1 MRTDFESFDLG
12 AMTSADAGDAIE
24 AADFVAVP
32 CGSFEQHSKHLPLL
46 TDSIE
51 ADHLTGEIAR
61 RADEYDIEIAVL
73 PTLTYG
79 YSEHH
84 MNFPGTVTLAAD
96 TYQQV
101 IQEIGGSMAEHGAER
116 LLLVNHHGG
125 NREPLKLAA
134 DRLQRDHDL
143 PTHVILPPF
152 MDFARDR
159 LNEHFGEG
167 WGHAGDYET
176 SVIEHYHP
184 DLVKDEAKEDQ
195 ILKRTFETRSPVYF
209 DEMTEQGGLGDPTNA
224 DTAFIDDFIDEMVDG
239 ILTRL
244 NDDM

>member
-1 MRTDFESFDLG
+1 MRTEFEPFDLG
-12 AMTSADAGDAIE
+12 AKTADDAGSAIE
-24 AADFVAVP
+24 TADFVALP
-32 CGSFEQHSKHLPLL
+32 CGSFEQHSDHLPLL

-51 ADHLTGEIAR
+51 ADHLAGEIAR
-61 RADEYDIEIAVL
+61 RAEAFDIEIAVL
-73 PTLTYG
+73 PTLPYG

-84 MNFPGTVTLAAD
+84 MNFPGTVTLDAD

-101 IQEIGGSMAEHGAER
+101 IEQIGASMAAHDADR
-116 LLLVNHHGG
+116 LLIVNHHGG

-134 DRLQRDHDL
+134 DRLQRDHEL

-152 MDFARDR
+152 MEFARDR

-184 DLVKDEAKEDQ
+184 ELVKSEAKEDQ
-195 ILKRTFETRSPVYF
+195 ILKRSFETRSPVYF

-224 DTAFIDDFIDEMVDG
+224 DPAFIAEFIEEMVDG

-244 NDDM
+244 EEDM